1 VIEGIGIDLI
11 DVSRMESIV
20 AKWDEKFLT
29 KLFTRNEIEFC
40 KNKANASE
48 CFAARF
54 AAKEALAKALGHG
67 FCKHF
72 KWTDVEV
79 QRDDSGKPA
88 FVIDGVTQELV
99 RNKRVLLSM
108 THIQSHAAA
117 IATVEVEK

>member
-1 VIEGIGIDLI
+1 
-11 DVSRMESIV
+11 MELCTPR
-20 AKWDEKFLT
+20 AT
-29 KLFTRNEIEFC
+29 
-40 KNKANASE
+40 AAE

-79 QRDDSGKPA
+79 IRDSTGKPG
-88 FVIDGVTQELV
+88 FEVGGVTRKLV
-99 RNKRVLLSM
+99 QNKRVLLSM

-117 IATVEVEK
+117 MVVVEKLS